1 VNDPYDALGVSKNA
15 TDDEIKKAYRKLARK
30 YHPDLNPNNKEA
42 EKKFKEIN
50 EAYSIL
56 SDKEKRSQYD
66 QFGKSGFQEGFSPGG
81 GGAHY
86 DFSGAAGG
94 FDINDLFED
103 LMGGTGRRY
112 GSAYAQKGADIQ
124 YNMSLDF
131 KDAVRGTTIS
141 LNINNENIKVKIP
154 PGIKDS
160 SKLRVKGKG
169 RQGPGGRGDLY
180 IIVSVKP
187 DKHFYIKNSTLY
199 TDFSVPLVNALFGG
213 SAKVLTLD
221 GDVTIKIPKGT
232 QCGQILKIKGK
243 GIGGG
248 YLYAKAIIIIPKNMK
263 EDENIKRALEV
274 QNG

>member
-1 VNDPYDALGVSKNA
+1 MNNPYDVLGVSKNA
-15 TDDEIKKAYRKLARK
+15 ADDEIKKAYRKLARK

-42 EKKFKEIN
+42 ERKFKEIN

-66 QFGKSGFQEGFSPGG
+66 QFGQSGFQEGFSQGG
-81 GGAHY
+81 GGFHY
-86 DFSGAAGG
+86 NFSQGGG
-94 FDINDLFED
+94 FDVSDLFED
-103 LMGGTGRRY
+103 LMGSRGGGFR
-112 GSAYAQKGADIQ
+112 SAYAQKGADIQ
-124 YNMSLDF
+124 YNMSLNF
-131 KDAVRGTTIS
+131 KDAVRGTTIT

-169 RQGPGGRGDLY
+169 QSGAGGRGDLY

-199 TDFSVPLVNALFGG
+199 TDFNVPLSDALFGG
-213 SAKVLTLD
+213 SAKVMTLD

-232 QCGQILKIKGK
+232 QCGQIFKIRGK

-248 YLYAKAIIIIPKNMK
+248 YLYAKAIISIPKNVK

-274 QNG
+274 

>member
-1 VNDPYDALGVSKNA
+1 MNDPYDVLGVSRNA

-42 EKKFKEIN
+42 ERKFKEIN

-66 QFGKSGFQEGFSPGG
+66 QFGKSGFQEGFSQGG
-81 GGAHY
+81 GFHF
-86 DFSGAAGG
+86 DFSDAAGG
-94 FDINDLFED
+94 FDIGDLFED

-112 GSAYAQKGADIQ
+112 GSAYARKGADIQ
-124 YNMSLDF
+124 YKMSLDF
-131 KDAVRGTTIS
+131 KDAIRGTTIS

-169 RQGPGGRGDLY
+169 RLGPGGRGDLY

-187 DKHFYIKNSTLY
+187 DKHFYIKDGNLY
-199 TDFSVPLVNALFGG
+199 TDFSVPLVDALFGG

-221 GDVTIKIPKGT
+221 GNVTIKIPKGT
-232 QCGQILKIKGK
+232 QCGQIFKIKGK

-248 YLYAKAIIIIPKNMK
+248 YLYAKAIISIPKNIK
-263 EDENIKRALEV
+263 EDEYIKKALEV
-274 QNG
+274 